1 MNHEFLKLPELDL
14 GTLAY
19 RGSPTLGSAI
29 VYSSEQKRWGRVV
42 IPEVSSV
49 AQPERWF
56 NFLVADRVAQS
67 MLMVLM
73 FALVLVGIGTYGFGR
88 SVVGHRVA
96 LPVSCQ
102 GSNAAC
108 SLALKPD
115 GVVASR
121 RHSPSQRVEW
131 RRDQTT
137 FEP

>member
-1 MNHEFLKLPELDL
+1 MNHEFLKVPELDL

-29 VYSSEQKRWGRVV
+29 VYSSEQKRWGRVF

-49 AQPERWF
+49 TQPESLF
-56 NFLVADRVAQS
+56 YFLVADRVAQS

-96 LPVSCQ
+96 PEQHLAS
-102 GSNAAC
+102 GSEDRAAR
-108 SLALKPD
+108 LRPHAGPM
-115 GVVASR
+115 
-121 RHSPSQRVEW
+121 
-131 RRDQTT
+131 
-137 FEP
+137 